1 MSVTRHA
8 TAVAL
13 TLAAI
18 LALAVPAPPLG
29 ALEAIRPAEL
39 PEPPGYGVDVQPAP
53 VILSPYL
60 GLFATQDKLYDE
72 VGMTAEYNSGLFRMY
87 FDLSLINDDKYEP
100 EEPYMLGHYFNLKQ
114 GTIEFNYRPISLLFG
129 RTPHRDKVDSPYT
142 MFISSWDIPA
152 TILSLN
158 YEDSFFFYESR
169 WIGLNRNSKWYR
181 TPEPIYEWGNEQ
193 APDVFDEDDLDQAGD
208 VDGDYFY
215 FRPLDRGANY
225 KVYGIKLGDWRL
237 GFQESIVYINQSF
250 YPEYFLS
257 PLPMYFTQLVN
268 STGGKPW
275 TQIDDENSHMGFFV
289 DYTEPR
295 YPNRYGYL
303 QFIMGD
309 INLNFL
315 APDHDLQHPNKW
327 GWSLGGARDFTFGRL
342 GLYHAGALKYTFAA
356 TSANDRNYSLKRY
369 EYTYYPAVE
378 YLFDGGRRALDYR
391 DNYIGY
397 LYGENNLAFMAT
409 YEGEANDFQIEG
421 SAEFVVSGSKSPA
434 NPWHEYRGHPG
445 RYGEGKLFPL
455 LDESP
460 LEKTVRFSS
469 AIGRSF
475 GPWDL
480 KASAMIGAVFNELEL
495 VMAEPPDGETFED
508 ELIQPKLYKPG
519 NNNRLLFEFF
529 VGARYNI
536 GIRPP
541 AN

>member
-1 MSVTRHA
+1 MIPKQS
-8 TAVAL
+8 AL
-13 TLAAI
+13 LSAA
-18 LALAVPAPPLG
+18 LCALLMPLSLT
-29 ALEAIRPAEL
+29 ALESIQPAQL
-39 PEPPGYGVDVQPAP
+39 PQPPDYGVEVEPFP
-53 VILSPYL
+53 VILSPYM
-60 GLFATQDKLYDE
+60 GLSATQDKLFDE
-72 VGMTAEYNSGLFRMY
+72 VGMTAEYNSGLFRVY

-114 GTIEFNYRPISLLFG
+114 GTIEYNARPVSLLFG
-129 RTPHRDKVDSPYT
+129 RTPHRDELDTPYS

-169 WIGLNRNSKWYR
+169 WIGLNQNSAWYR
-181 TPEPIYEWGNEQ
+181 TPEPIYPYVDYPSSPPIFDPDNPPDGNGGPVD
-193 APDVFDEDDLDQAGD
+193 PDDP
-208 VDGDYFY
+208 DGVYY
-215 FRPLDRGANY
+215 RPLDRGANY
-225 KVYGIKLGDWRL
+225 KVYGIKLRDWRI

-268 STGGKPW
+268 STAGKPW
-275 TQIDDENSHMGFFV
+275 TQIDDENSHIGFFV
-289 DYTEPR
+289 EYSQPR
-295 YPNRYGYL
+295 FPNYYGYF

-309 INLNFL
+309 INLNML
-315 APDHDLQHPNKW
+315 APDHDLEHPNKW
-327 GWSLGGARDFTFGRL
+327 GWSLGAKRDFSFGRL
-342 GLYHAGALKYTFAA
+342 GLFHAGALKYTFAA
-356 TSANDRNYSLKRY
+356 TSANSDIYSMKRY

-378 YLFDGGRRALDYR
+378 YLFDGGARALDYR

-409 YEGEANDFQIEG
+409 YEGDVNDYWVEG

-460 LEKTVRFSS
+460 LEKTVRLETSI
-469 AIGRSF
+469 ARSF
-475 GPWDL
+475 GAWDW
-480 KASAMIGAVFNELEL
+480 KASAMIGAVFNELEI
-495 VMAEPPDGETFED
+495 VDVVEPDDDTHND
-508 ELIQPKLYKPG
+508 TDQPGLYKPS
-519 NNNRLLFEFF
+519 NNNRLLFELF
-529 VGARYNI
+529 VGARYNL

-541 AN
+541 Q

>member
-1 MSVTRHA
+1 MIPKQS
-8 TAVAL
+8 AL
-13 TLAAI
+13 LAA
-18 LALAVPAPPLG
+18 ALFALLMPLSLT
-29 ALEAIRPAEL
+29 ALESIQPAEL
-39 PEPPGYGVDVQPAP
+39 PLPPDYGVEVDPVP
-53 VILSPYL
+53 VILSPYI
-60 GLFATQDKLYDE
+60 GLSATQDKLFDE
-72 VGMTAEYNSGLFRMY
+72 VGMTAEYNSGLFRVY

-114 GTIEFNYRPISLLFG
+114 GTIEFNYRPVSLLFG
-129 RTPHRDKVDSPYT
+129 RTPHRDEIDSPYS

-152 TILSLN
+152 TILSVN

-169 WIGLNRNSKWYR
+169 WIGLNQNSKWYR
-181 TPEPIYEWGNEQ
+181 SPEPIYPYDDYPSSPPIFD
-193 APDVFDEDDLDQAGD
+193 PDNPPDG
-208 VDGDYFY
+208 VDPDNPSGVYY
-215 FRPLDRGANY
+215 RPLDRGANY
-225 KVYGIKLGDWRL
+225 KVYGIKLRDWRL

-268 STGGKPW
+268 STSGKPW

-289 DYTEPR
+289 EYTQPR
-295 YPNRYGYL
+295 FPNYYGYF

-309 INLNFL
+309 INLNML
-315 APDHDLQHPNKW
+315 APDHDLEHPNKW
-327 GWSLGGARDFTFGRL
+327 GWSLGAKRDFSFGRL
-342 GLYHAGALKYTFAA
+342 GLFHAGALKYTFAA
-356 TSANDRNYSLKRY
+356 TSANRDNYSMKRY

-378 YLFDGGRRALDYR
+378 YLFDGGARALDYR

-409 YEGEANDFQIEG
+409 YEGDVNDYWVEG

-460 LEKTVRFSS
+460 LEKTVRLETSI
-469 AIGRSF
+469 ARSF
-475 GPWDL
+475 GAWDW
-480 KASAMIGAVFNELEL
+480 KASAMIGAVFNELE
-495 VMAEPPDGETFED
+495 VVDVVTPDDDTHND
-508 ELIQPKLYKPG
+508 KDQPGLYKPG
-519 NNNRLLFEFF
+519 NDNRLLFEFF
-529 VGARYNI
+529 IGARYNI

-541 AN
+541 Q